1 MAAGGQPDLGRYR
14 RVAAL
19 HARGLPKP
27 EIARRV
33 GLSPRRVAQILE
45 VLALGPRSVA
55 CCRCGTLIVSAGA
68 LLRDAR
74 QALCLP
80 YLGRTPAAPFGQ
92 RLKAHRLATGLTRS
106 ELARRSG
113 RYPASIQRY
122 EDEGS
127 HPEPENLVRLAEA
140 LGVSPGVLS
149 GRAEGRV
156 KAKAATKARGR
167 PRKGD
172 GV

>member
-1 MAAGGQPDLGRYR
+1 MPAGRQPDPDRCR
-14 RVAAL
+14 RVAAV
-19 HARGLPKP
+19 HARGLTVP
-27 EIARRV
+27 EIARQLGIRRRRV
-33 GLSPRRVAQILE
+33 GHILQ

-55 CCRCGTLIVSAGA
+55 CCRCGVLIVSPGA

-80 YLGRTPAAPFGQ
+80 CLGRAPAAPFGQ
-92 RLKAHRLATGLTRS
+92 RLKAYRLAAGLTRS

-113 RYPASIQRY
+113 LYPASIQRY

-140 LGVSPGVLS
+140 LGVSPDGLS
-149 GRAEGRV
+149 GRGEG
-156 KAKAATKARGR
+156 AGEGQGR
-167 PRKGD
+167 EEPPRSAPEVGPA
-172 GV
+172 